1 PWEQRKL
8 GDICK
13 VQGGGTPSSQS
24 SRYWDGDI
32 NWFTP
37 TEVFNNGFLNRSKR
51 RITSIGLKNSSAKL
65 MPSGTV
71 LMTSRA
77 GVGDM
82 AILSEPSATNQGFQ
96 SLIPNKGIFSYFL
109 YSMHDEISK
118 EANRL
123 ASGSTF
129 TEISNKQVNKINV
142 FIPIAAN
149 ERKLIANFFKYY
161 DFYIAANERKL

>member
-1 PWEQRKL
+1 MKNDKMTPKIRFKGFLEPWEQRKL

-96 SLIPNKGIFSYFL
+96 SLIPNKGIFF
-109 YSMHDEISK
+109 
-118 EANRL
+118 
-123 ASGSTF
+123 
-129 TEISNKQVNKINV
+129 V
-142 FIPIAAN
+142 FFIFNA
-149 ERKLIANFFKYY
+149 
-161 DFYIAANERKL
+161 